1 MEIEEVSVQMN
12 EEHSITITLSHR
24 DAELIRS
31 VLWFEWMNMD
41 LEDEA
46 DNAVGRVLSVLDA
59 YLRLED

>member
-1 MEIEEVSVQMN
+1 MN

-46 DNAVGRVLSVLDA
+46 DNAVGRVLSVLDT